1 VGIVVD
7 LKELAK
13 WNISALACNQ
23 TIIPR
28 LSSPVTIVKPHE
40 FNPHVYSQVLK
51 A

>member
-13 WNISALACNQ
+13 WNISALAGNRNV
-23 TIIPR
+23 IPR
-28 LSSPVTIVKPHE
+28 LSSPVTIVKPSE
-40 FNPHVYSQVLK
+40 FNSHVHSQVLK